1 VFAVLTVNAVR
12 PLNMPEVSTSPVAAG
27 NPVAIIAP

>member
-1 VFAVLTVNAVR
+1 VLAVPTVNEVK
-12 PLNMPEVSTSPVAAG
+12 PLNMPEVSTSPVIAG

>member
-1 VFAVLTVNAVR
+1 VNATR

-27 NPVAIIAP
+27 NPVAICYSLVA